1 MTSRSVGWLGPG
13 LAVLLVMVL
22 SAALWR
28 VAQVH
33 GETTERRLW
42 PSAAPP
48 RVGFD
53 GRRYIRANLGPV
65 STQGMQQAGE
75 TSGGAPIYVG
85 PRTPGYAPTGIV
97 VLDGGQAW
105 EYSLSGGP

>member
-1 MTSRSVGWLGPG
+1 M
-13 LAVLLVMVL
+13 LLVMVV
-22 SAALWR
+22 SAAVWR

-33 GETTERRLW
+33 GETTEWRLW

-65 STQGMQQAGE
+65 SIEGMQQAGQ

-85 PRTPGYAPTGIV
+85 PPSPGYARTGIV
-97 VLDGGQAW
+97 VLDNGQAW
-105 EYSLSGGP
+105 QYSLSGGP